1 VILHLMEQRTPE
13 WLQIRVGKLTAS
25 SAKAMLATIKT
36 GFSAQRAD
44 LRMQLACER
53 LTGLSCE
60 APFTPN
66 DAVQRGIDKE
76 GDAIRAYEA
85 LTGAVVSR
93 VGFMEAES
101 CAAGCSPDGVVE
113 GLRGQR
119 GLVEVKCPTTKVH
132 VGYLRAGGIPP
143 TYQAQL
149 THSLWVAGP
158 DYSYIDFVSFD
169 DRLPVGLELFVVRQ
183 DRDEAVMAAHQA
195 AVETFLAE
203 VADEV
208 ETLSAFQTEAL
219 TRQGVS

>member
-1 VILHLMEQRTPE
+1 MDQRTPE
-13 WLQIRVGKLTAS
+13 WHQIRVGKLTAS
-25 SAKAMLATIKT
+25 AAKAMLATIKT

-76 GDAIRAYEA
+76 ADAIRAYEA
-85 LTGAVVSR
+85 LTGAVVGR
-93 VGFMEAES
+93 VGFMESES

-113 GLRGQR
+113 GLHGQR

-132 VGYLRAGGIPP
+132 VGYLKAGGIPP

-158 DYSYIDFVSFD
+158 EYGYIDFVSFD
-169 DRLPVGLELFVVRQ
+169 DRLPVGLQLWVVRQ
-183 DRDEAVMAAHQA
+183 DRDEALMAAHQT

-203 VADEV
+203 VQEDI

-219 TRQGVS
+219 TRQGVQ